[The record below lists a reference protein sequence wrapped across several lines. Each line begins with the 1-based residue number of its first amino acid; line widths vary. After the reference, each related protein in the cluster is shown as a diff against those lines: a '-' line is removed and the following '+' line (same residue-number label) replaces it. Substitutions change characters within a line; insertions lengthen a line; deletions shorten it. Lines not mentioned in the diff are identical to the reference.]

1 MKVLD
6 LVCAQEHRFEGW
18 FGSEGDF
25 QEQLARGLV
34 QCPLCASA
42 DIHKALSAPRLNLR
56 AGAGRNDRAAVDEGG
71 AAQPPQRQREA
82 PAQEASS
89 TATVPAE
96 LQAAWLQLA
105 RRIVAQTED
114 VGSRFAEEARRMHYG
129 EAEERGI
136 RGQATPQQAS
146 ELLEEGITVLPILL
160 PEAAKEPL
168 Q

>member
-42 DIHKALSAPRLNLR
+42 DVHKALSAPRLNLR
-56 AGAGRNDRAAVDEGG
+56 AVAGRDHHTIVDEGE
-71 AAQPPQRQREA
+71 AAPKPRRQREA
-82 PAQEASS
+82 PAPETPSA
-89 TATVPAE
+89 AAVPAE

-114 VGSRFAEEARRMHYG
+114 VGNRFAEEARRMHYG